1 MLAVEPRT
9 VRQYM
14 KQDSDKHPGRKLLV
28 ATKPTTIWRVARD
41 DLKTFLEE
49 KYGND

>member
-14 KQDSDKHPGRKLLV
+14 KQDSAKSPGRKLLV
-28 ATKPTTIWRVARD
+28 ATKPTTIWRIASA
-41 DLKTFLEE
+41 DLKIFLEE
-49 KYGND
+49 KYGNG